1 MQKITRCLVERLAT
15 VFIIVEG
22 VPMQLHR
29 ANVARR
35 ALALL
40 VNLEEAAEGVNEIEK
55 RLGGEK
61 EVTFLFGAL
70 HSLTLT

>member
-1 MQKITRCLVERLAT
+1 MQKIARCLVERLAT

-40 VNLEEAAEGVNEIEK
+40 VNLEEAAEGVNEIKGWVERK
-55 RLGGEK
+55 RESCWTK
-61 EVTFLFGAL
+61 TKN
-70 HSLTLT
+70 